1 MQVYK
6 HASMQVSK
14 FANMQTSIQIC
25 KCESCDVKYGYDQI
39 GHDIAI
45 HNYIMQSY
53 SQLCAIDAKQFYNSG
68 RIMQIYV
75 G

>member
-1 MQVYK
+1 MKICMYT
-6 HASMQVSK
+6 K
-14 FANMQTSIQIC
+14 FY
-25 KCESCDVKYGYDQI
+25 DVKYGYAQI

-68 RIMQIYV
+68 RIMQIYAQLWPSITIS
-75 G
+75 